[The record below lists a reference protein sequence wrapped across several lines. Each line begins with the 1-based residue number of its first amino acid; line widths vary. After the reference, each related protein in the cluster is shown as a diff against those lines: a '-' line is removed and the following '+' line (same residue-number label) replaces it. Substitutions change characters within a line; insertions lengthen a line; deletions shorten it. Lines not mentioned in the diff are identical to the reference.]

1 MAKVLIV
8 DDEVGIRELLRE
20 ILEDEGYAVETA
32 ENGLQANERLEAERP
47 DVILLD
53 IWMPDVDGITLLRQW
68 MGRQPPAPPVIMMS
82 GHATIDTAVEA
93 TRIGAIDFL
102 EKPISM
108 QKLLPAIK
116 EAVARSRQAKAP
128 SEVAIGRL
136 GEHPLLAPVL
146 DRAKNHL
153 QRQGLLYFQVSDSF
167 LVQALAHALSLG
179 DGPRLDLGAETQPLS
194 LDKLQRARGGHWYV
208 RELRSL
214 TRLQQKN
221 LCFAINRRGE
231 YSARVIV
238 FGDVPTETMV
248 RDGWPESIM
257 ADFAQCRV
265 EVPKR
270 DEALRALD
278 TLIPLALA
286 EVAQRRG
293 DAAVPQLPPSGLTRM
308 PKGMLPAE
316 LDLFG
321 LAEALLDA
329 QEDGVVPQAAI
340 ERIFGLPDQPT
351 LERLLTLPLREAREA
366 FERMYFER
374 LLEREAL
381 PMSRVAELAGL
392 ERTHLY
398 RKIKQLGLSL
408 KRVQDAD

>member
-1 MAKVLIV
+1 MARVLIV

-32 ENGLQANERLEAERP
+32 ENGLQANERLETERP

-116 EAVARSRQAKAP
+116 EAVARSRQAKIP
-128 SEVAIGRL
+128 NEVVIGRL
-136 GEHPLLAPVL
+136 GEHPLLTSVL
-146 DRAKNHL
+146 EKARESL
-153 QRQGLLYFQVSDSF
+153 QRERVLYLQVADSF
-167 LVQALAHALSLG
+167 LIEALALALKLRE
-179 DGPRLDLGAETQPLS
+179 GPWLDLGSETQPLS
-194 LDKLQRARGGHWYV
+194 REKLQRARGGHWFV
-208 RELRSL
+208 LRAQDL

-221 LCFAINRRGE
+221 LCFALERRDE
-231 YSARVIV
+231 YQAKVVV
-238 FGDVPTETMV
+238 FGHTPAEALAKE
-248 RDGWPESIM
+248 GWPELLSRI
-257 ADFAQCRV
+257 FARCC
-265 EVPKR
+265 VPVPR
-270 DEALRALD
+270 REEALRVLD
-278 TLIPLALA
+278 TLMPLALS
-286 EVAQRRG
+286 EVAKRRG
-293 DAAVPQLPPSGLTRM
+293 SDTVPRLPPGSMTRM
-308 PKGMLPAE
+308 PKGMLPQE
-316 LDLFG
+316 MDLLG

-329 QEDGVVPQAAI
+329 DEGGVVSQEAI

-398 RKIKQLGLSL
+398 RKIKQLGLTI
-408 KRVQDAD
+408 KRGQEVE